1 MKVKQKKKNIP
12 ILNVIMLVLI
22 FTVTFLCGCSS
33 NIGTQPKIV
42 ISDKFLTINLEEDI
56 SLPIMIDNEN
66 IHYVASNDSVSI
78 NSNIITGINKGNTII
93 YGYNENDVVVVE
105 YVVKVKDTLSHVKIK
120 GTNYLEPNTS
130 AMFEVL
136 LLLLVT

>member
-22 FTVTFLCGCSS
+22 FTVTLLCGCSS

-78 NSNIITGINKGNTII
+78 NSNIVTGINKGNTII

-120 GTNYLEPNTS
+120 GTNY
-130 AMFEVL
+130 
-136 LLLLVT
+136 